1 MPQRKPAFLQF
12 AENYFSFSRS
22 QRRAMACMVIFGMV
36 VMGYLYRQS
45 IGQSN
50 TIIEPFVTTEVVAEL
65 LVKEPGFSNTYS
77 NNYPERNYPTRDYVK
92 PGTVAPAGSLFFFD
106 PNTATQDELL
116 ALGLREKTVQN
127 IINYRNK
134 GGRFRQPEDL
144 AKLYSLKP
152 EEAERLMPF
161 LQIEN
166 EPETK
171 AETDGTKVVNEAPVA
186 RPVASKL
193 RGDIAPVDINMADS
207 ITWMVLPGIGAKR
220 ASAILRYRE
229 RLGGF
234 ISIAQVGETFGLP
247 DSVFQVIQPGL
258 TIGGG
263 KIEQLSIN
271 TATEA
276 ELKAHPY
283 IGWQIA
289 KIIVAYRN
297 QHGAYKSVDDLL
309 KIYVIKKDWLEKTK
323 PYLKVGE

>member
-1 MPQRKPAFLQF
+1 MPQRKPAILQF
-12 AENYFSFSRS
+12 AENYLSFSRP
-22 QRRAMACMVIFGMV
+22 QRRAMACMVIFGMM

-45 IGQSN
+45 IGQPN
-50 TIIEPFVTTEVVAEL
+50 TISEPFVTTEVVAEL
-65 LVKEPGFSNTYS
+65 LVKDSGFSNTYT
-77 NNYPERNYPTRDYVK
+77 NNYPERNYPARGYVK
-92 PGTVAPAGSLFFFD
+92 PGYFAPAVNLFFFD
-106 PNTATQDELL
+106 PNTATQDQLL

-127 IINYRNK
+127 IINYRSK
-134 GGRFRQPEDL
+134 GGRFRKPEDL

-161 LQIEN
+161 VRIVS
-166 EPETK
+166 EPSPNN
-171 AETDGTKVVNEAPVA
+171 ETDGVVAIAEAPMPRSVS
-186 RPVASKL
+186 PKL
-193 RGDIAPVDINMADS
+193 RSYIAPVDVNIADS

-220 ASAILRYRE
+220 ASAILKYRE

-234 ISIAQVGETFGLP
+234 ISIEQVGETFGLP
-247 DSVFQVIQPGL
+247 DSVFQKIQPGL

-276 ELKAHPY
+276 ELKVHPY

-309 KIYVIKKDWLEKTK
+309 KIYVIKKDWLEKTN

>member
-1 MPQRKPAFLQF
+1 MPQRKPAFIHF
-12 AENYFSFSRS
+12 AENYLSFSRS

-36 VMGYLYRQS
+36 FLGYLYRQNM
-45 IGQSN
+45 GQSN
-50 TIIEPFVTTEVVAEL
+50 AIPEPFVTTEVVTEL
-65 LVKEPGFSNTYS
+65 LVKDTGFSGTYT
-77 NNYPERNYPTRDYVK
+77 NNYQVRNYPENNYVR
-92 PGTVAPAGSLFFFD
+92 PGSVAPTGSLFYFD
-106 PNTATQDELL
+106 PNTATEDELL
-116 ALGLREKTVQN
+116 ALGLREKTAQN
-127 IINYRNK
+127 IINYRSK
-134 GGRFRQPEDL
+134 GGRFRKPEDL

-152 EEAERLMPF
+152 DEAERLMPYVR
-161 LQIEN
+161 IED
-166 EPETK
+166 EPEANT
-171 AETDGTKVVNEAPVA
+171 ESGGGFVSTEAPVE
-186 RPVASKL
+186 RPASPKL
-193 RGDIAPVDINMADS
+193 RSDIAPVDVNVADS

-220 ASAILRYRE
+220 ASAILKYRE

-234 ISIAQVGETFGLP
+234 ISIEQVGETFGLP
-247 DSVFQVIQPGL
+247 DSVFQKIQPGL

-309 KIYVIKKDWLEKTK
+309 KIYVIKKDWLEKTR
-323 PYLKVGE
+323 PYLKVD